1 MSGSSVVGG
10 YQDVRDTA
18 SAVLSPMSEAMN
30 NGLDWLLTPIVW
42 PLLQLFEQAVGDP
55 DQLDHH
61 AGTWNTTAQAL
72 RDVAAA
78 QRADLDSLL
87 GQWHGAAA
95 DAYAARILGLV
106 KGLEDAAEEMAKTA
120 DSLGDSAMDLRNVE
134 EMIKTIVRELV
145 EWLVITWLAAQA
157 LAIVTA
163 GASEAAAAAASAAET
178 GIAVTRATRLLAQLH
193 RALEAYKAF
202 MEALKALGTMGKL
215 AAWTLNK
222 MFGPKH
228 WIKMGIE
235 ATTGLD
241 GSIFGETGQDATDL
255 VMDAAADEYDDRRS
269 GDDGDQSRF
278 RDAVSGVADPIADRV
293 P

>member
-1 MSGSSVVGG
+1 VSGNSVVSG
-10 YQDVRDTA
+10 YQNVRDTT
-18 SAVLSPMSEAMN
+18 SAVMNPLGEAMN

-42 PLLQLFEQAVGDP
+42 PLLQVFEQAVGDP

-61 AGTWNTTAQAL
+61 AGTWRTTAQAL
-72 RDVAAA
+72 RDLAEA
-78 QRADLDSLL
+78 QRADLDSLT
-87 GQWHGAAA
+87 GQWQGAAA
-95 DAYAARILGLV
+95 EAYAARISSLIQGLHQ
-106 KGLEDAAEEMAKTA
+106 AADEMAGTA

-134 EMIKTIVRELV
+134 EMIRTIVRELV

-202 MEALKALGTMGKL
+202 MEALKALGTMGKI
-215 AAWTLNK
+215 AAWVLNK
-222 MFGPKH
+222 QLGPKH
-228 WIKMGIE
+228 WVKLAIE
-235 ATTGLD
+235 TTTGLD
-241 GSIFGETGQDATDL
+241 GSIVGETRQSGTDL
-255 VMDAAADEYDDRRS
+255 VMDAAADEYDDHKS
-269 GDDGDQSRF
+269 GTDGDGSRL
-278 RDAVSGVADPIADRV
+278 REALSGLVDPIADRV

>member
-1 MSGSSVVGG
+1 MSGSSVVSG
-10 YQDVRDTA
+10 YQNVRDTA
-18 SAVLSPMSEAMN
+18 GAVLSPMGEAMN

-61 AGTWNTTAQAL
+61 AGTWNATARAL

-78 QRADLDSLL
+78 QRADLDSLM

-95 DAYAARILGLV
+95 EAYAARILGLAR
-106 KGLEDAAEEMAKTA
+106 GLEDAAEEMAKTA

-241 GSIFGETGQDATDL
+241 GSIFGETRQDATDL
-255 VMDAAADEYDDRRS
+255 VMDAAADEYDDRRT
-269 GDDGDQSRF
+269 GDDGDRSRF
-278 RDAVSGVADPIADRV
+278 RDALSGVVDPIADRV